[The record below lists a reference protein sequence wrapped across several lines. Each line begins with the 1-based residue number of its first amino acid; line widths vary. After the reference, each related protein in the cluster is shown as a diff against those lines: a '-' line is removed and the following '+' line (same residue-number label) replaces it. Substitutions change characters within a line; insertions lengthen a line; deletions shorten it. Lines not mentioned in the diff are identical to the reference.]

1 MADMKCPHCKKQIG
15 VENNPFKYDTVTFV
29 EESGKVRKT
38 KFEKQVL
45 VVYCGECGSF
55 LGVTC

>member
-1 MADMKCPHCKKQIG
+1 MVDMKCPHCNKHIG
-15 VENNPFKYDTVTFV
+15 IEENPFKYDTVTFV
-29 EESGKVRKT
+29 EETGKVRKT

-45 VVYCGECGSF
+45 VVYCGECGAF